1 MIRVLI
7 IEDEKPAYENLLR
20 FLAKIDSEMEVIN
33 WLQSVED
40 SIQWFDKN
48 ELPDLIFMDIQLSD
62 GNSFE
67 ILKNKPIDCP
77 IIFTTAYDQY
87 ALEAFE
93 HYSIDYLLKPISKL
107 KLQKGIDKFY
117 RSRNEPNNQLSDIK
131 LLMENLKGS
140 QKYKERFL
148 VKSGEQLLSIPSQ
161 EIASFYVDE
170 ICILQTLNGER
181 YSINSSLDALVEQ
194 LNPKEFFRL
203 NRKAI
208 ASFQSIEKIVRFSD
222 SKLKVALKPAAP
234 FDLIVSKEK
243 VSKFKAWLE
252 GL

>member
-1 MIRVLI
+1 MIKVLI

-20 FLAKIDSEMEVIN
+20 FLGKIDSEIEVIA

-40 SIQWFDKN
+40 SIDWFNQN
-48 ELPDLIFMDIQLSD
+48 ELPDLIFLDIQLSD

-67 ILKNKPIDCP
+67 ILKSQAIDCP

-93 HYSIDYLLKPISKL
+93 YYSIDYLLKPISKA

-117 RSRNEPNNQLSDIK
+117 RTKNDNGNQLSDIK
-131 LLMENLKGS
+131 LMMEQFNTSPKF
-140 QKYKERFL
+140 KERFL

-170 ICILQTLNGER
+170 ICILQTLKGER
-181 YSINSSLDALVEQ
+181 FSINYSLDAVAEL

-208 ASFQSIEKIVRFSD
+208 ASFQSIDKIVRFSD
-222 SKLKVALKPAAP
+222 SKLKVSLKPALP
-234 FDLIVSKEK
+234 FDLVVSKEK
-243 VSKFKAWLE
+243 ASKFKAWLE
-252 GL
+252 A